1 MSAVYITPC
10 KDYLLAELRTR
21 ASVGLNN
28 AVKQTPWLKWTNKPD
43 VNGRSCMQWYI
54 VVDTTVDKEQRLIF
68 FARLLKSEGYEA
80 SCRICPHDNYY
91 EDYQKYFA

>member
-10 KDYLLAELRTR
+10 KDCLLAELRTR

-28 AVKQTPWLKWTNKPD
+28 AVEQKPWLKWERMKD
-43 VNGRSCMQWYI
+43 VNGRNGMQWYI
-54 VVDTTVDKEQRLIF
+54 VVDTTVDKEQRLTI

-91 EDYQKYFA
+91 EDFQKYFV